1 MDNPTVH
8 LRMGEKELTF
18 SFEDMMVSITRC
30 DVLRGAQVY
39 NFIHIILLL
48 CKFRSHN
55 FNT

>member
-55 FNT
+55 FN